1 MSAWPDKYVIGLTG
15 NIATGKSIVR
25 KMLEHLGAYG
35 IDADALGHRAI
46 VKGAPGYQP
55 VIDAFGHW
63 ILNED
68 GQIDRATK
76 LAQVVFSSNEALAR
90 LENIVHPLVKQAIDF
105 LVRQSKQKVVV
116 IEAIKLI
123 ESNLSKMCDSVW
135 VTYVPQEI
143 QLSRLINK
151 RGMSEA
157 LARQR
162 IAAQP
167 PQEAKVAAAD
177 IVIFNDKTFEETWQQ
192 VLTAW
197 RVIFPVDQVNLDQ
210 GPDNNPNLIV
220 VQRAKPGEAAEIAS
234 FINHVS
240 NNNRRISQEEIMSG
254 FGEKAY
260 LLLKGNGKLLGV
272 MGWQVE
278 NLISRMDDI
287 YLDKS
292 IPFEKGVGLF
302 VGEVERA
309 SRELLCEVVLLFV
322 TPGQV
327 LDEQVWISLDYKES
341 SIRDLGFRAWQE
353 AAIERWQAGSI
364 VRYKRLREN
373 LVLRPV

>member
-15 NIATGKSIVR
+15 NIATGKSVVR

-46 VKGAPGYQP
+46 TKGSPGYQP
-55 VIDAFGHW
+55 VIDAFGSW
-63 ILNED
+63 ILNKD

-76 LAQVVFSSNEALAR
+76 LAQVVFSNSEALAR

-105 LVRQSKQKVVV
+105 LVSQSKQKVVV

-143 QLSRLINK
+143 QIARLINK
-151 RGMSEA
+151 RGMCEA

-162 IAAQP
+162 IDAQP
-167 PQEAKVAAAD
+167 PQEAKVGVAD
-177 IVIFNDKTFEETWQQ
+177 VVIHNDKSFEDTWQQ
-192 VLTAW
+192 VLAAW
-197 RVIFPVDQVNLDQ
+197 RQIFPVEQLNIDQNPEVI
-210 GPDNNPNLIV
+210 PNLLV

-234 FINHVS
+234 FINRVS
-240 NNNRRISQEEIMSG
+240 NGNRTINQEEIMSG

-260 LLLKGNGKLLGV
+260 LLLKENGQLLGV

-278 NLISRMDDI
+278 NLVSRMDDF

-292 IPFEKGVGLF
+292 VPFDKGISLF
-302 VGEVERA
+302 LGEVESA
-309 SRELLCEVVLLFV
+309 SRELLCEVVLLFL
-322 TPGQV
+322 TPE
-327 LDEQVWISLDYKES
+327 LLREEQVWTSLGYQES
-341 SIRDLGFRAWQE
+341 SIRDLGVRAWQD
-353 AAIERWQAGSI
+353 AAIERQKAGS
-364 VRYKRLREN
+364 VLRYKRLREN
-373 LVLRPV
+373 LVLRPL